1 MITATL
7 LLPAI
12 HLLSYKDLT
21 RLLTNDKSYVTPYLV
36 CTAIWFLI
44 FMDPTATT
52 IRLRIQSSLGYTDLV
67 EILTNNLTH
76 LAACNSD
83 LVYSFEMAV
92 REIVINAMQ
101 HGNQLDPNKYVS
113 MQYRFDSENFEVQVR
128 DEGKGFDVERLPDP
142 LDPENLLKP
151 SGRGIF
157 LVRSFMD
164 NFSVTHNPDK
174 GTEVRFDKR
183 ITSS

>member
-67 EILTNNLTH
+67 ENLTNNLTH
-76 LAACNSD
+76 LAGCNSD
-83 LVYSFEMAV
+83 LVYSFEIAV
-92 REIVINAMQ
+92 REILVNAMQ

-113 MQYRFDSENFEVQVR
+113 MQYRFDSENFEVQIR

-142 LDPENLLKP
+142 LDSENLLKS

-164 NFSVTHNPDK
+164 NFSVTHIPDK